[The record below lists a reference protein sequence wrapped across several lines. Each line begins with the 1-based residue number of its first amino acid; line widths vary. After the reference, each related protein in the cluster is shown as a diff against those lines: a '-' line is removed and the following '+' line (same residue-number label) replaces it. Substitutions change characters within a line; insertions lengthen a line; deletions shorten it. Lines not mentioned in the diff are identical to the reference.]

1 MSSTSPWDNL
11 NRYYDANIMI
21 RKENIR
27 STLLLY
33 LDFSRVDL
41 VCLLRSLTKHL
52 IGHVVL
58 HSKKKMGLG
67 GTIIFVCFGKWKRD
81 RGNKQKK
88 KCLYKQHGRAC
99 MIVVCVTR

>member
-1 MSSTSPWDNL
+1 MVFFLLVIQLMSSTSPWDNL

-67 GTIIFVCFGKWKRD
+67 GDYHFCLFWKMEKGPR
-81 RGNKQKK
+81 
-88 KCLYKQHGRAC
+88 
-99 MIVVCVTR
+99 